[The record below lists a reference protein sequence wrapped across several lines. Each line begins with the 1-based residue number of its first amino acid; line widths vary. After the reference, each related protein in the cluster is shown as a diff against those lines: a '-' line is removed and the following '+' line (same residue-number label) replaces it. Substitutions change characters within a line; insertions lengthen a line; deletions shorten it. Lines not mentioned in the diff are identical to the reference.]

1 MVVQTACTGR
11 VQLKAGGHRA
21 RAERTENMPLM
32 LLTLDVSKPSGWLNV
47 DALCRVEK
55 RSCEAGRGA
64 GREARGGCWCGGG
77 ASGMHGDGPT
87 ESWGPGHAWSA
98 RRTSSTCL

>member
-1 MVVQTACTGR
+1 MGAVVVQPRHARGGSTT
-11 VQLKAGGHRA
+11 LKAGGHRA

-55 RSCEAGRGA
+55 MELGL
-64 GREARGGCWCGGG
+64 
-77 ASGMHGDGPT
+77 
-87 ESWGPGHAWSA
+87 WGWGQG
-98 RRTSSTCL
+98 